1 MSSEI
6 VNESLDF
13 GFSDDQ
19 EALRDLAVKILTD
32 LVTHERLTEI
42 GASEDWFDR
51 RAWQALADAGLL
63 GIGLPEA
70 YGGGGLGFLEVCI
83 VAEQVGA
90 TVAPVP
96 MVPTAVAALT
106 IAEFGDDEQRARWLP
121 GAANGETI
129 LTLALQEP
137 NNDDPTAPTTRADVG
152 RDGWRLSGT
161 VHCVQAAHLAAGMLV
176 AARTGVGVGLF
187 LVDPHGDGVTR
198 TRAVATN
205 GEPVFHLDLDG
216 ASGEPLGDPVDGVRV
231 ITWTVEHALAALC
244 VVQVGVSE
252 RSLRMTAEYASTRE
266 QFGHPIAGFQAVSQR
281 AADAYIDTEAMR
293 LTAWQAAWR
302 VAVGLPAADEVAI
315 AKFWAADGGQ
325 RVAHAAQ
332 HLHGG
337 LGIDVDYPL
346 HRYFQWS
353 KAIELTL
360 GSATRQLVRLGAS
373 IAQT

>member
-1 MSSEI
+1 VSQ
-6 VNESLDF
+6 SLDF
-13 GFSDDQ
+13 SLSDDQ
-19 EALRDLAVKILTD
+19 EALRDLAAKILGD

-42 GASEDWFDR
+42 DRSEEWFDR
-51 RAWQALADAGLL
+51 RAWRALADAGLL

-70 YGGGGLGFLEVCI
+70 SGGAGLGFLEVGI
-83 VAEQVGA
+83 VAEQIGA

-96 MVPTAVAALT
+96 FVPSSVAALA
-106 IAEFGDDEQRARWLP
+106 IAEFGDEAQKSRWLP
-121 GAANGETI
+121 GVANGETI

-137 NNDDPTAPTTRADVG
+137 NNDEPTAPTTRADVG
-152 RDGWRLSGT
+152 RDGWRLTGA
-161 VHCVQAAHLAAGMLV
+161 VHCVQAVHLAQAMLV

-187 LVDPHGDGVTR
+187 LVDPMADGVVS

-205 GEPVFHLDLDG
+205 GEPVFVVELAG
-216 ASGEPLGDPVDGVRV
+216 ASGAPLGDPVDGERV
-231 ITWTVEHALAALC
+231 ITWTVEHALALLC
-244 VVQVGVSE
+244 VVQAGISD
-252 RSLRMTAEYASTRE
+252 RALRMTAEYTSTRE

-281 AADAYIDTEAMR
+281 AGDAYIDTEAIR

-302 VAVGLPAADEVAI
+302 LSEGLPAADEVAI

-373 IAQT
+373 IARN

>member
-1 MSSEI
+1 MS
-6 VNESLDF
+6 ESLDF
-13 GFSDDQ
+13 SFSEDQ
-19 EALRDLAVKILTD
+19 EALRDLAAKILGD
-32 LVTHERLTEI
+32 LVTHERLTEVER
-42 GASEDWFDR
+42 GDEWFDR
-51 RAWQALADAGLL
+51 RVWQSLADAGLL

-70 YGGGGLGFLEVCI
+70 SGGGGLGFLHVCI
-83 VAEQVGA
+83 VAEQIGA

-96 MVPTAVAALT
+96 YVPSTVAALAVAA
-106 IAEFGDDEQRARWLP
+106 FGDESQQSRWLP
-121 GAANGETI
+121 GVANGEVVF
-129 LTLALQEP
+129 TLALQEP
-137 NNDDPTAPTTRADVG
+137 NNDDPTAPTTVADVG
-152 RDGWRLSGT
+152 RDGWRLTGA
-161 VHCVQAAHLAAGMLV
+161 VHCVPAVHTADRMLV
-176 AARTGVGVGLF
+176 AARTGIGVGLF
-187 LVDPHGDGVTR
+187 LVDPLAEGVVA
-198 TRAVATN
+198 TRAIATN
-205 GEPVFHLDLDG
+205 GEPVFQVDLAG
-216 ASGEPLGDPVDGVRV
+216 APGQPLGDPVDGAAL

-244 VVQVGVSE
+244 VVQTGVSE
-252 RSLRMTAEYASTRE
+252 RALRMTAEYASTRE

-281 AADAYIDTEAMR
+281 AADAYIDTEAIR

-302 VAVGLPAADEVAI
+302 LSEGLPASDEVAI

-373 IAQT
+373 IART

>member
-1 MSSEI
+1 
-6 VNESLDF
+6 VTQSLDF
-13 GFSDDQ
+13 ALDEDQ
-19 EALRDLAVKILTD
+19 AALRDLAAKILED

-42 GASEDWFDR
+42 EATDDWFDR

-70 YGGGGLGFLEVCI
+70 YGGGGLGFLETCVVLEEI
-83 VAEQVGA
+83 GR

-96 MVPTAVAALT
+96 IVPTTVAAHT
-106 IAEFGDDEQRARWLP
+106 IAEFGDDAQRSRWLP
-121 GAANGETI
+121 EAAGGGAV

-137 NNDDPTAPTTRADVG
+137 NNDDPTSPTTRADVG
-152 RDGWRLSGT
+152 RDGWRLVGAQ
-161 VHCVQAAHLAAGMLV
+161 HCVQAAHLAARMLV
-176 AARTGVGVGLF
+176 PARTGVGIGLF
-187 LVDPHGDGVTR
+187 LVDPKADGVTL

-205 GEPVFHLDLDG
+205 GEPVFHVDLDG
-216 ASGEPLGDPVDGVRV
+216 ASAEPLGDPVDGTRI
-231 ITWTVEHALAALC
+231 ITWTVQHALAALC
-244 VVQVGVSE
+244 VVQAGVSE
-252 RSLRMTAEYASTRE
+252 RALRMTAEYTSTRE

-281 AADAYIDTEAMR
+281 AADAYIDTEAIR

-302 VAVGLPAADEVAI
+302 VAEGLPAADEVAI

-353 KAIELTL
+353 KSIELTL
-360 GSATRQLVRLGAS
+360 GSATRQLVRLGSAIAS
-373 IAQT
+373 S